1 MAHAHDLP
9 GSQYQVL
16 ALEHHSLDE
25 RLHYF
30 ATLPHLTTKQH
41 LEEVTLKKQKLA
53 IKDQMSRLIAARRH

>member
-25 RLHYF
+25 RLSYF
-30 ATLPHLTTKQH
+30 ASLPHLTPQQH
-41 LEEVTLKKQKLA
+41 IEEVALKKQKLA
-53 IKDQMSRLIAARRH
+53 IKDQMSRLIAAKRH